1 MYYVHFMMIAI
12 LAFMQTMK
20 ANLTVVADGCFSRFR
35 KGLIRSP
42 VSVSSHFMGI
52 VMHNCPQFEPGHA
65 EIVLSNTGP
74 ILIYQISSNA
84 TRILIDIQGNK
95 PQNPKEYLQ
104 NCITSQ
110 LPGNLWLFT
119 GIVWHI
125 CTLCVPDWGSCN
137 CMCIAMY
144 KVYKGDITAMERA
157 VFKVLAKI

>member
-1 MYYVHFMMIAI
+1 
-12 LAFMQTMK
+12 MK

-52 VMHNCPQFEPGHA
+52 IMHNCPQFEPGHA

-104 NCITSQ
+104 NCIMSQ
-110 LPGNLWLFT
+110 LPGNLWLFAGT
-119 GIVWHI
+119 AWHI
-125 CTLCVPDWGSCN
+125 CTFCGINV
-137 CMCIAMY
+137 IACTLLSLQ
-144 KVYKGDITAMERA
+144 GDLTFEYSNGRELFSRYLNSYRHA
-157 VFKVLAKI
+157 